1 MMPGMTSVSR
11 RAFLAAASS
20 LPFVVTAAGQ
30 RRAVP
35 VGLELYSV
43 RGELQKDLLGTVSR
57 VAAMGYEVVEF
68 YSPYQQ
74 WTTEQAKEVR
84 KRLDDLGVR
93 CPSTHNGANAFT
105 GDGLKRAIELNQIIG
120 SKLIVMASPPRITDI
135 AGWRNLGAQ
144 MTAVMATLRP
154 LGLAA
159 GFHNH
164 AAEWRPVEN
173 QRPMDVL
180 AAETPRDFALQLD
193 VGTCME
199 AGVDPVAWVK
209 ANPGRIKSMHCKEW
223 GAGEGRGYALA
234 FAEGDVAWRALF
246 AAAEETGGIEHYLI
260 EQEIAGAIGEFA
272 MVEKCLVNYRKL
284 RG

>member
-1 MMPGMTSVSR
+1 MSGTRSVSR
-11 RAFLAAASS
+11 RAFLAAAGS
-20 LPFVVTAAGQ
+20 LPFVAAVAGQ

-74 WTTEQAKEVR
+74 WTTERAKEVR
-84 KRLDDLGVR
+84 KRLDDVGIR
-93 CPSTHNGANAFT
+93 CPSTHNGANAFA

-120 SKLIVMASPPRITDI
+120 SQLIVMASPPRITDI
-135 AGWRNLGAQ
+135 AGWRTLGAQ
-144 MTAVMATLRP
+144 MTEVMATLRP
-154 LGLAA
+154 LGMAA

-164 AAEWRPVEN
+164 AEEWRPVEN

-180 AAETPRDFALQLD
+180 AAATPRDFVLQLD
-193 VGTCME
+193 VGTCMQ

-234 FAEGDVAWRALF
+234 LGEGDVPWRTLF
-246 AAAEETGGIEHYLI
+246 AAAEGVGGIEHYLI
-260 EQEIAGAIGEFA
+260 EQEIAGPIGEFA
-272 MVEKCLVNYRKL
+272 MVEKCLVNFRKM